1 MTAVETILRDGL
13 WLSITVAVFFA
24 CRKVYLRL
32 GHPLLHP
39 VLWSTL
45 VLVALV
51 LVTHHPI
58 SAYRE
63 ETAPLVWLLGPAVV
77 AMAVPVWDGRSLIVR
92 NWRMF
97 VAVVGASITL
107 SIASTVMFGQ
117 FFDPELVRAL
127 SVKSVTAP
135 VAIGIAHQSMLRE
148 DLTLVGV
155 MLSGMFGLVAGPMVL
170 ALFGA
175 KNGDQPEI
183 GIALGCASHGLGT
196 ARAFEIGPTAG
207 AFASVCMGL
216 SALAYGLVLPATLRV
231 LS

>member
-1 MTAVETILRDGL
+1 
-13 WLSITVAVFFA
+13 
-24 CRKVYLRL
+24 
-32 GHPLLHP
+32 
-39 VLWSTL
+39 
-45 VLVALV
+45 
-51 LVTHHPI
+51 
-58 SAYRE
+58 
-63 ETAPLVWLLGPAVV
+63 
-77 AMAVPVWDGRSLIVR
+77 MAVPVWDGRSLIVR
-92 NWRMF
+92 NWRTF
-97 VAVVGASITL
+97 VAVVGASITF
-107 SIASTVMFGQ
+107 SVASMVTFGR
-117 FFDPELVRAL
+117 FFDAELVRAL

-175 KNGDQPEI
+175 KNGDRPEI